1 MNYLE
6 ELKKRVA
13 AAFENATG
21 KEDIDNLS
29 SINTTIGL
37 VEQEQNQ
44 LMAKNKELI
53 AAYKEA
59 VENGTDCFGGAVLHP
74 GISKQAAKEPTDVP
88 PVQQAPDFAAFVAQ
102 ELSK

>member
-13 AAFENATG
+13 EAFKDATE
-21 KEDIDNLS
+21 KKDIDNMS
-29 SINTTIGL
+29 SINAAIDGL
-37 VEQEQNQ
+37 SNEQEQ

-53 AAYKEA
+53 AAYK
-59 VENGTDCFGGAVLHP
+59 DAVLHP

>member
-1 MNYLE
+1 M
-6 ELKKRVA
+6 
-13 AAFENATG
+13 
-21 KEDIDNLS
+21 S

-53 AAYKEA
+53 AAYKE
-59 VENGTDCFGGAVLHP
+59 AVLHP

>member
-13 AAFENATG
+13 AAFENATDKAG
-21 KEDIDNLS
+21 IDNLS
-29 SINTTIGL
+29 AINTTIGL

-59 VENGTDCFGGAVLHP
+59 VLHP
-74 GISKQAAKEPTDVP
+74 GISKQAAKEPPDVP

>member
-13 AAFENATG
+13 AAFEHATG

-59 VENGTDCFGGAVLHP
+59 VLHP

>member
-44 LMAKNKELI
+44 HC
-53 AAYKEA
+53 
-59 VENGTDCFGGAVLHP
+59 NGKGMEVCT
-74 GISKQAAKEPTDVP
+74 
-88 PVQQAPDFAAFVAQ
+88 
-102 ELSK
+102 

>member
-13 AAFENATG
+13 EAFKDATE
-21 KEDIDNLS
+21 KSAIDNMA
-29 SINTTIGL
+29 SINAAIDGL
-37 VEQEQNQ
+37 SNEQEQ

-59 VENGTDCFGGAVLHP
+59 VMHP
-74 GISKQAAKEPTDVP
+74 GVSGKEDKNMDPTNVP
-88 PVQQAPDFAAFVAQ
+88 EAPKMPDFADFVAQ
-102 ELSK
+102 NMPKM

>member
-13 AAFENATG
+13 AAFENATD
-21 KEDIDNLS
+21 KADIDNLS
-29 SINTTIGL
+29 SINTTIGM

-53 AAYKEA
+53 AAYKE
-59 VENGTDCFGGAVLHP
+59 AVLHP